1 MDLLLMVLGL
11 KIVVALILVLSGSN
25 KNIESRT
32 EREEELLKKDK

>member
-1 MDLLLMVLGL
+1 MLITTIVLNVLL
-11 KIVVALILVLSGSN
+11 VVFLIMNGSN